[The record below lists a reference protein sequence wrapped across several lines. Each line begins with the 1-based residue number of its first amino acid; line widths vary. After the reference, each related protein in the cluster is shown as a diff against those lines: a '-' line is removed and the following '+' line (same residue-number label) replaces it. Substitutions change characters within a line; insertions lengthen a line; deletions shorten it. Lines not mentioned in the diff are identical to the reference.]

1 MITASRERLADAAFL
16 LAALV
21 MILLRFRILREGGA
35 PPTIDAGDWL
45 AHGDAIFGSSI
56 RSSVIVYPPLVPILT
71 KVSVAAFGITGGVS
85 LLGAIAATAPA
96 AGLYLAL
103 RMIGAGFVAIGPAL
117 LLLGASSIGEATAWG
132 GYPQLI
138 GLGLAPL
145 VLVLV
150 DRVLSTWESRDALA
164 AGFTLAALMAT
175 SHFITSA
182 IGLGVIALVILRLP
196 KLNRPSA
203 QRVLRCTA
211 LVLLP
216 TLWLV
221 PLYLA
226 LVSAFAGVSREFSF
240 FNELTWSGLWDRIEF
255 LYRDLAWL
263 WRVLVASALIA
274 PVFFWRH
281 RDTPLWRL
289 TTSMLLAIVGILAL
303 TREGRFVYL
312 LTPYTAL
319 GVALWLAHG
328 PARVA
333 GVVRGWTQRGVA
345 AAALSALL
353 VAALIQIDTGED
365 FFRNQRGHYGVLT
378 PDLVAGIEYVK
389 DTTSPDT
396 VLAVTSLNDAPFGR
410 WIEAIADRETYYGA
424 PLQWLLF
431 DVDLER
437 SAFANEL
444 FIPPFPDADRV
455 RRAGEAGIDLMLV
468 PTRWVFYDEEAFSEF
483 AASYPGSVEYI
494 TDELVV
500 IDPTALP

>member
-1 MITASRERLADAAFL
+1 MITASRERLADAVFL

-21 MILLRFRILREGGA
+21 MILVRFRILREGGA

-45 AHGDAIFGSSI
+45 AHGDAIFGSRI

-71 KVSVAAFGITGGVS
+71 KASVAAFGLTGGVS

-117 LLLGASSIGEATAWG
+117 LLLGAGSIGEATAWG

-145 VLVLV
+145 VLILV

-182 IGLGVIALVILRLP
+182 VGLGVIALVILRLP
-196 KLNRPSA
+196 ELNRPSA
-203 QRVLRCTA
+203 SRMLRCIV

-221 PLYLA
+221 PLYLV
-226 LVSAFAGVSREFSF
+226 LISAFAGVSREFSF
-240 FNELTWSGLWDRIEF
+240 FNELTWSGLWDQIEF

-263 WRVLVASALIA
+263 WRVLVASAVVA
-274 PVFFWRH
+274 PIFFLRH
-281 RDTPLWRL
+281 RATPLWRL

-319 GVALWLAHG
+319 GVSLWVAHG

-333 GVVRGWTQRGVA
+333 RMVRGWTQRGVT

-353 VAALIQIDTGED
+353 IAALIQIDTGKD
-365 FFRNQRGHYGVLT
+365 FFRNQRSYYGVLT

-396 VLAVTSLNDAPFGR
+396 VLAVTSLNDAPLGR
-410 WIEAIADRETYYGA
+410 WVEAIADRETYYGA

-431 DVDLER
+431 EVDLER
-437 SAFANEL
+437 SALANEL
-444 FIPPFPDADRV
+444 FIPPFPDETRI
-455 RRAGEAGIDLMLV
+455 RAAAEQGIDLILV
-468 PTRWVFYDEEAFSEF
+468 PTGWVFYDEDGIDEF
-483 AASYPGSVEYI
+483 ATSNPDAVEYV
-494 TDELVV
+494 TPELVV
-500 IDPTALP
+500 IDPTKLP